1 MVINLKKGKLILA
14 FIFHSLSRPYLLNKI
29 IMQLIQNIQHLHLT
43 VQNNLRFIKILECLE
58 LTDTVLNNLF

>member
-43 VQNNLRFIKILECLE
+43 VQNNLRFTKILECLE